1 MSNDVTINKPVIT
14 EAELKEV
21 VPKSVRK
28 AVTPQMVAT
37 LNSLVMDD
45 EFREAYRDNL
55 ITYSTVLRDGKF
67 KMENYLDA
75 VRYVTNKLL
84 GNSNLQAYIKTFPDR
99 YNKLVADGRTPK
111 EISSYVSM
119 YNNNKLVTQI
129 LEQTLVPVHI
139 MNADI
144 YQKAINV
151 QADLMMNAKSE
162 KVRSDAANSL
172 LTHLK
177 RPETQKL
184 EIDMSIKE
192 DGTIDELRKTTMELV
207 AQQKAM
213 IQSQYS
219 SVKEIAESRIID
231 ITPDRED

>member
-184 EIDMSIKE
+184 EIDMSVKE

-213 IQSQYS
+213 IQSQSS